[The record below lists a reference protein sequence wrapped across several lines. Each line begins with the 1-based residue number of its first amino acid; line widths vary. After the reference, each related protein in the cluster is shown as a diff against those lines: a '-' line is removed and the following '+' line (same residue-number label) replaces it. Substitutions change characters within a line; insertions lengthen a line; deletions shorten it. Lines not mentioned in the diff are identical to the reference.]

1 MSREIP
7 DALAVPGSESLRM
20 TGQADSDGDGRS
32 GLRAVAWFGPSV
44 YSAAIIMMVV
54 GIAMVGDPLAP
65 ETTVSKIGWF
75 LIFGAVIAGAA
86 GLLVSVLVACAALRS
101 AVLGRCGWAT
111 VAWNAWPTISVALT
125 AAGAEIYSLNQ

>member
-7 DALAVPGSESLRM
+7 DALAVPGSESLRYDD
-20 TGQADSDGDGRS
+20 AREFGRGRRARPAS
-32 GLRAVAWFGPSV
+32 GRRFGPSV
-44 YSAAIIMMVV
+44 YLAAIVMMVV
-54 GIAMVGDPLAP
+54 GIGMVGDPLAP

-75 LIFGAVIAGAA
+75 LIFGVVIAGVA
-86 GLLVSVLVACAALRS
+86 GLLVSILVACAALRS

-125 AAGAEIYSLNQ
+125 VAGAEIYSLNQ

>member
-1 MSREIP
+1 
-7 DALAVPGSESLRM
+7 M
-20 TGQADSDGDGRS
+20 TTHADSGEDGRR

-44 YSAAIIMMVV
+44 YLAAIVMMVV
-54 GIAMVGDPLAP
+54 GIGMVGDPLAR

-75 LIFGAVIAGAA
+75 LIFGAVIAGVA
-86 GLLVSVLVACAALRS
+86 GLLVSILVACAALRS
-101 AVLGRCGWAT
+101 AVLGHCGWAT

>member
-1 MSREIP
+1 
-7 DALAVPGSESLRM
+7 M
-20 TGQADSDGDGRS
+20 TTHADSDGDRRH

-44 YSAAIIMMVV
+44 YLGAIVMMVV
-54 GIAMVGDPLAP
+54 GVGMVGDPLAP

-75 LIFGAVIAGAA
+75 LIFGAVIAGVA
-86 GLLVSVLVACAALRS
+86 GILVSILVTCAAVRS
-101 AVLGRCGWAT
+101 AMLGRCGWAV